1 LIGPK
6 RSRNISPF
14 LQPFNP
20 VPAPNPPIIVIED
33 DPFLR
38 VAAAVLDPTTSP
50 ERHAAFADFFSNDEP
65 DFDGYCARV
74 RKSAGA
80 IFPADVRLVET
91 AEEMRANLIAAK
103 GLIVESLPVGR
114 AELAAAPELVAV
126 QKYGAIPR
134 NIDAQACFERGIR
147 ILTVRRRANIACAE
161 VAIALMLTLAK
172 RLHRLLG
179 RISVEELAAEGY
191 PYRPFDRRHTPNSN
205 WARIPGQRMLFGST
219 LGIIGLGEI
228 GREIALR
235 AAAFGMRI
243 LYYQRQRL
251 PEAEERQLQATYLTL
266 DQLLAESDWVVP
278 QVPVTGATR
287 HFIDGARLT
296 RMKQG
301 ACLVNIANAELV
313 EREALIAALRSGRLG
328 GFALDPLYEAPGR
341 MDDELK
347 SFKNVV
353 LSPHIAGSP
362 RFNAL
367 DDIAEMILGLAREI
381 AP

>member
-1 LIGPK
+1 
-6 RSRNISPF
+6 
-14 LQPFNP
+14 
-20 VPAPNPPIIVIED
+20 VPATNPPIIVIEN

-38 VAAAVLDPTTSP
+38 AVAVVLDPSTSA

-80 IFPADVRLVET
+80 LFPAEVRLVET
-91 AEEMRANLIAAK
+91 AGEMRANLIAAK
-103 GLIVESLPVGR
+103 GLIVESLLVGR
-114 AELAAAPELVAV
+114 AELAAAPQLVAV
-126 QKYGAIPR
+126 QKYGALAR
-134 NIDAQACFERGIR
+134 NVDAEACAARGIK
-147 ILTVRRRANIACAE
+147 ILTIRRRANIACAE

-179 RISVEELAAEGY
+179 RISIEELAAEGY

-205 WARIPGQRMLFGST
+205 WARIGGQRMLFGTT
-219 LGIIGLGEI
+219 LGLIGLGEI

-243 LYYQRQRL
+243 LYYQRQPL
-251 PEAEERQLQATYLTL
+251 PEDEERQLQAEYRPL
-266 DQLLAESDWVVP
+266 DALLAESDWVVP
-278 QVPVTGATR
+278 QLPLTSATR
-287 HFIDGARLT
+287 HFIDGARLA
-296 RMKQG
+296 RMKAS
-301 ACLVNIANAELV
+301 ACLVNIANAQLV
-313 EREALIAALRSGRLG
+313 DRDALIAALRSGRLG

-341 MDDELK
+341 ADDELK

-353 LSPHIAGSP
+353 LSPHIGGSP

-367 DDIAEMILGLAREI
+367 DDIAEMIVDLAGAI

>member
-1 LIGPK
+1 
-6 RSRNISPF
+6 
-14 LQPFNP
+14 

-38 VAAAVLDPTTSP
+38 VAAVVLDPSTSA

-80 IFPADVRLVET
+80 LFPADVRLVET

-114 AELAAAPELVAV
+114 AELAAAPRLVAV

-134 NIDAQACFERGIR
+134 NIDAEACAARGIKV
-147 ILTVRRRANIACAE
+147 LTLRRRANIACAE

-172 RLHRLLG
+172 RLHRLIG

-205 WARIPGQRMLFGST
+205 WARIGGQRMLFGTT

-243 LYYQRQRL
+243 LYYQRHRL
-251 PEAEERQLQATYLTL
+251 PEGEERQLQAEYRPL
-266 DQLLAESDWVVP
+266 DALLAESDWVVP
-278 QVPVTGATR
+278 QVPGGSATR
-287 HFIDGARLT
+287 HLIDGAALA
-296 RMKQG
+296 RMKDG
-301 ACLVNIANAELV
+301 ACLVNISNAELV
-313 EREALIAALRSGRLG
+313 DRDALIAALQSGRLG

-341 MDDELK
+341 RDDELK
-347 SFKNVV
+347 HFKNVV
-353 LSPHIAGSP
+353 LFPHIGGSP

-367 DDIAEMILGLAREI
+367 DDIAEMVVALAREI